1 MKNVKSQVRGSN
13 KMRSKIDLS
22 YIIDATVK
30 SSYNSEVVNT
40 SNRMEKSKKNQI
52 ETFGNDIKVFKL
64 TNKIVLDRIAR
75 KRKIQPILRLDQNGH
90 DDKESF

>member
-1 MKNVKSQVRGSN
+1 MKNVKRQVRGSN

-40 SNRMEKSKKNQI
+40 SNRMEKSKKN
-52 ETFGNDIKVFKL
+52 
-64 TNKIVLDRIAR
+64 
-75 KRKIQPILRLDQNGH
+75 
-90 DDKESF
+90 